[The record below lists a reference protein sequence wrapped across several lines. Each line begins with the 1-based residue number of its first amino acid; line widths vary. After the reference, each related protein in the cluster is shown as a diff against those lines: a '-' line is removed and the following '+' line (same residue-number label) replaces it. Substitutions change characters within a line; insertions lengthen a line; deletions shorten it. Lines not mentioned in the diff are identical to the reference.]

1 MVKKAFFKTVYRS
14 LFHNKGRFLA
24 NFLVV
29 FLSLTLTSG
38 LGAMPSEFVKSFS
51 KNYSEGYVQDVNI
64 KFLKEID
71 QSSLGIFMDLD
82 ELEKA
87 EPYSSIDTEYN
98 SSYARLYWRD
108 FNGDQISLP
117 RLLEGD
123 LPTKSNEIL
132 AEASSLNRANY
143 KIGDVV
149 TLDLSTLLPNET
161 KEQQFVVS
169 GIVKSP
175 LYNSVAKERAF
186 VEKEDYLNSIFY
198 FDKTAFENGYE
209 EVPTTD
215 VYVRFAM
222 EHNYF
227 SSSYQEEV
235 DEWANA
241 IRAFLKDSVNVM
253 TLEENTSYALF
264 KNYNEKI
271 TKIAFVFPLFFIA
284 LCALINLLTIT
295 RLIKDERSS
304 IGCYR
309 SLGISKGAIIGKY
322 ACLSFLSVSLGA
334 ILGYIVGTPFLPKV
348 VLPAYS
354 AVFVMQD
361 YVPSFYNLT
370 GLIVALSTILLSLLI
385 SIVYSSFYLKETPA
399 SLLKEK
405 APAAGKKILL
415 ERFPSLWNKISFSFK
430 NSFRNIF
437 RHKKN
442 SFLTGL
448 SILGSTILILIG
460 FALLDVSTA
469 LQNDE
474 IYANVASSMGFISFV
489 IILFALLMAI
499 TVVYSL
505 TNSNIQDRTRE
516 LATLKVLGYHTSEC
530 SLYTFRE
537 IMILSLFASALA
549 LPIGAGLITWV
560 FDYLSFGSIGDV
572 RWYSYL
578 SSFLIINLSTILTNF
593 LLYHRVKSI
602 DMNASLKSID

>member
-1 MVKKAFFKTVYRS
+1 MVKRTFCKTVFRS

-29 FLSLTLTSG
+29 LLSLTLTSG
-38 LGAMPSEFVKSFS
+38 LGALPSEFMRSFS

-71 QSSLGIFMDLD
+71 PSSMEIFMDLD

-87 EPYSSIDTEYN
+87 EPYSSIDTEYEGE
-98 SSYARLYWRD
+98 YARLYWRD
-108 FNGDQISLP
+108 FSNDKIALP
-117 RLLEGD
+117 TLLEGN
-123 LPTKSNEIL
+123 LPTSSNEIL
-132 AEASSLNRANY
+132 AETSSLNRLTY
-143 KIGDVV
+143 KVGDTV
-149 TLDLSTLLPNET
+149 TLDLSTLLPSE
-161 KEQQFVVS
+161 KEEKQFVVS

-186 VEKEDYLNSIFY
+186 VEEESYLNSIFY
-198 FDKTAFENGYE
+198 FDKNVFESSFE
-209 EVPTTD
+209 AVPTTD

-222 EHNYF
+222 EHDYF
-227 SSSYQEEV
+227 SSSYQKET

-264 KNYNEKI
+264 KNYNEKVS
-271 TKIAFVFPLFFIA
+271 KIAIIFPVFFIA

-295 RLIKDERSS
+295 RLIKDERSM

-309 SLGISKGAIIGKY
+309 SLGIAKGSIVGKY
-322 ACLSFLSVSLGA
+322 AFLSFLSVGLGA
-334 ILGYIVGTPFLPKV
+334 LIGYIIGTPFLPKV
-348 VLPAYS
+348 VMPAYS
-354 AVFVMQD
+354 AVFSMCD
-361 YVPSFYNLT
+361 YTPSFYNLT
-370 GLIVALSTILLSLLI
+370 GLIVAISTIVLSLLI
-385 SIVYSSFYLKETPA
+385 SIIFSSLYLKETPA
-399 SLLKEK
+399 SLLKDK
-405 APAAGKKILL
+405 APSAGKKILL
-415 ERFPSLWNKISFSFK
+415 ERIPSLWNKIPFSFK

-448 SILGSTILILIG
+448 SVLGSTILILIG
-460 FALLDVSTA
+460 FSLLDVSSA

-499 TVVYSL
+499 TVIYSL
-505 TNSNIQDRTRE
+505 ANSNIQDRTRE

-537 IMILSLFASALA
+537 IMIISLFASVLA
-549 LPIGAGLITWV
+549 LPIGVGLIAWV
-560 FDYLSFGSIGDV
+560 FDYLAFGSITDV
-572 RWYSYL
+572 RWYSYVA
-578 SSFLIINLSTILTNF
+578 SFLIINFSTILTNLF
-593 LLYHRVKSI
+593 LFHRIKSI
-602 DMNASLKSID
+602 DMNASLKSIE